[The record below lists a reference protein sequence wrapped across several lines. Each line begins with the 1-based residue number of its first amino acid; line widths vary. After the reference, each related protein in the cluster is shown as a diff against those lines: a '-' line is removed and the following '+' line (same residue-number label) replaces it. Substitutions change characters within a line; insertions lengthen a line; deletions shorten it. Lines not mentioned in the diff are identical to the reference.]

1 MILYR
6 PQQPAI
12 PKIELSRVSVGVR
25 AYTLAVL
32 LVTVALGGCGNL
44 IDDSRA
50 QKVVPTEKPGTSLEV
65 DDWSC
70 VVDERGLWDCNEL
83 NPEPA
88 YVPTLPDV
96 PPYKAK
102 SESLTEPASEPE
114 PIPEPEPESE
124 SDPVVETSTNAFVL
138 QLAAHRTLEK
148 ATTALSQLDD
158 PNAKIVK
165 TQGTK
170 GALFLIIAGSY
181 PDRSAAKAAAA
192 AFQTRNYGADYW
204 IRDASGVVEVP

>member
-12 PKIELSRVSVGVR
+12 PKIELSRVSAGVR
-25 AYTLAVL
+25 AYTLPVL
-32 LVTVALGGCGNL
+32 LVTAALGGCGNL

-70 VVDERGLWDCNEL
+70 VVDEGGLWDCNEL

-88 YVPTLPDV
+88 YVPTLPYV
-96 PPYKAK
+96 PPYQAK
-102 SESLTEPASEPE
+102 SESVPEPEPE
-114 PIPEPEPESE
+114 PIPEPES
-124 SDPVVETSTNAFVL
+124 VVEASTNAFVL
-138 QLAAHRTLEK
+138 QLAAHSTLEK
-148 ATTALSQLDD
+148 ATTALSKLDD

-170 GALFLIIAGSY
+170 GELFLIIAGSY

-204 IRDASGVVEVP
+204 IRDASGVVEVR